1 MKIALYSR
9 KTDSG
14 KLRLI
19 FSYSC
24 QTRRFF
30 PTGVSIPPEDLYE
43 ERIDMPVR
51 KTNPNAEH
59 YNKQISLLYHEL
71 HQIISTLRREDK
83 VPLADL
89 VYKIFQDKKRIELS
103 PVNNKTPQQVY
114 KDFMAEKEFPQST
127 ADLYDLMWIQLW
139 ACFPEF
145 KFEEFTLHHWI
156 RFRTYMKTVL
166 GHSNNTIVIRLNKL
180 KAMLRHLKGQ
190 GNEIPIDSFPL
201 PKEEV
206 KKVAMDLKDL
216 QKVIDYVPS
225 ENKYQEIKDH
235 LIIQC
240 HTALRISDL
249 KRISSHHFRDID
261 GSWYIS
267 MNAYKTN
274 EAQMIPVK
282 EWIMKIFRKYN
293 FRMVP
298 FSEGYYNLEIKN
310 LLRMAR
316 VNTIFE
322 WPSYDRAGKKVINKE
337 PLYTIFT
344 NHCCS
349 RTAIAYFFSLGY
361 APDQVSRIVG
371 KSMDTIMEYYY
382 KKASSDD
389 IVMRTRQFAIN
400 GANTSQLR

>member
-1 MKIALYSR
+1 MKIALTTR
-9 KTDSG
+9 KTDAG

-24 QTRRFF
+24 HSRRFF
-30 PTGVSIPPEDLYE
+30 PTGISIPPEDLYE
-43 ERIDMPVR
+43 DRIEKPVR
-51 KTNPNAEH
+51 KTNPDAEV
-59 YNKQISLLYHEL
+59 YNSQISLLYHEL

-83 VPLADL
+83 IPMADL

-103 PVNNKTPQQVY
+103 PVSNKTPQQVY
-114 KDFMAEKEFPQST
+114 IDFMAEKEFPEST
-127 ADLYDLMWIQLW
+127 AGLYDLMWTQLW
-139 ACFPEF
+139 QCFPDF
-145 KFEEFTLHHWI
+145 KFDEFTLNQWI
-156 RFRTYMKTVL
+156 RFRTYLKNEM

-190 GNEIPIDSFPL
+190 GNEIPIESFPL

-216 QKVIDYVPS
+216 QKVIDYVP
-225 ENKYQEIKDH
+225 EDEKYQEIKDH
-235 LIIQC
+235 VIIQC

-249 KRISSHHFRDID
+249 KRISSHHFKEID
-261 GSWYIS
+261 GAWFIS

-274 EAQMIPVK
+274 EVQMIPVSGF
-282 EWIMKIFRKYN
+282 IMKLFRKYN
-293 FRMVP
+293 FKMLP
-298 FSEGYYNLEIKN
+298 FSESYYNIEIKN

-316 VNTIFE
+316 VTTIFE
-322 WPSYDRAGKKVINKE
+322 WQSYDKGGKKIVNKE
-337 PLYTIFT
+337 PLSKIFT

-389 IVMRTRQFAIN
+389 IVMRTKQFA
-400 GANTSQLR
+400 RKE